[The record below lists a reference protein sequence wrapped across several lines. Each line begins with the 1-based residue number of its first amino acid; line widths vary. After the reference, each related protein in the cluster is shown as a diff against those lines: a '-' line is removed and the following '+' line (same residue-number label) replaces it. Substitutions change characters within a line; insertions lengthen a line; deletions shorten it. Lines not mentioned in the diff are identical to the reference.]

1 MERPTSADY
10 APYYEKYVALVA
22 DGDIVKSL
30 QTQMQDTLSLVRSL
44 TSEQADS
51 RYAPDKWTVKELLGH
66 LVDAERIFSY
76 RALRFARGDEN
87 PLAGFDQEPYVRN
100 GNFANRTLADLADE
114 FEHLRLSNIL
124 LFRSLDEAAWK
135 RRGVASDNEVSVKAL
150 AYIMA
155 GHELHHM
162 GILRTRYLN

>member
-87 PLAGFDQEPYVRN
+87 PLAGFDQEPYVQN
-100 GNFANRTLADLADE
+100 GNFANRTLEDLAGE

-162 GILRTRYLN
+162 GILRTRYLK

>member
-22 DGDIVKSL
+22 DGDIVKNL
-30 QTQMQDTLSLVRSL
+30 HTQMQETLSLVRSL

-51 RYAPDKWTVKELLGH
+51 RYAPDKWTVKELVGH

-76 RALRFARGDEN
+76 RALRFGRGDEN
-87 PLAGFDQEPYVRN
+87 PLAGFEQEPYVRN
-100 GNFANRTLADLADE
+100 GNFANRTLEDLADE

-124 LFRSLDEAAWK
+124 LFRSLDEAAWN